1 MHRLPFTCVE
11 AGIAALILVP
21 LFLALRMCY
30 GLSWR
35 RTAGYLLF
43 SVYLAAVDSVVGLP
57 SITYIRFS
65 LNLNLEP
72 FAYMFSDYVTSLLN
86 VILFTPLGLLLPLFC
101 QTFRKLWRTAV
112 FGLLFSLSIELLQI
126 FTLRATDIND
136 LITNTTGTLL
146 GWCVARVVLALAPGI
161 TPKWSVQEVPPG
173 LYAHLLRDVFS
184 PAVPGGM
191 DLAFAE
197 LSFFPRGLRLTGAI
211 PFSNFPTK

>member
-72 FAYMFSDYVTSLLN
+72 FAYMFSDYVTNLLN

-136 LITNTTGTLL
+136 LITNTAGTLL
-146 GWCVARVVLALAPGI
+146 GWCAAGVVLALAPGI
-161 TPKWSVQEVPPG
+161 TPKWSVQEVRRVCMLTFCVMFFLQPFLAEWIWP
-173 LYAHLLRDVFS
+173 LLNNRFF
-184 PAVPGGM
+184 PGGCV
-191 DLAFAE
+191 
-197 LSFFPRGLRLTGAI
+197 
-211 PFSNFPTK
+211 

>member
-1 MHRLPFTCVE
+1 MRGSRNRC
-11 AGIAALILVP
+11 LILVP

-101 QTFRKLWRTAV
+101 SDFPEALADSGVWAAV
-112 FGLLFSLSIELLQI
+112 F
-126 FTLRATDIND
+126 
-136 LITNTTGTLL
+136 
-146 GWCVARVVLALAPGI
+146 
-161 TPKWSVQEVPPG
+161 
-173 LYAHLLRDVFS
+173 
-184 PAVPGGM
+184 
-191 DLAFAE
+191 
-197 LSFFPRGLRLTGAI
+197 
-211 PFSNFPTK
+211 PFH

>member
-101 QTFRKLWRTAV
+101 QTFRKL
-112 FGLLFSLSIELLQI
+112 
-126 FTLRATDIND
+126 LRATDIND
-136 LITNTTGTLL
+136 LITNTAGTLL
-146 GWCVARVVLALAPGI
+146 GWCAARVILALAPGI
-161 TPKWSVQEVPPG
+161 TPKWSVQEVRRVCMLTFCVMFFLQPFLAEWIWP
-173 LYAHLLRDVFS
+173 LLNYRFF
-184 PAVPGGM
+184 PGGCV
-191 DLAFAE
+191 
-197 LSFFPRGLRLTGAI
+197 
-211 PFSNFPTK
+211 

>member
-126 FTLRATDIND
+126 FHRTVET
-136 LITNTTGTLL
+136 
-146 GWCVARVVLALAPGI
+146 
-161 TPKWSVQEVPPG
+161 E
-173 LYAHLLRDVFS
+173 
-184 PAVPGGM
+184 
-191 DLAFAE
+191 
-197 LSFFPRGLRLTGAI
+197 PRGRAIRKTVTPMRGAAPRLHAGKCGNADAQSRRSEPRMYHTTVRDDRTRLT
-211 PFSNFPTK
+211 KKRR